1 MNKFGTGITAAAFL
15 FGAMLGTARADDT
28 TSADKTFIADSAQ
41 DSLAEITLAKLALQK
56 SSDPTIKKF
65 ASEMIKDH
73 QMLIVSMK
81 PLARKYK
88 VDVPTSPSV
97 MSKAKYEE
105 LKLQSG
111 TSFDR
116 AYVSAM
122 VSDHHD
128 DLKKFQ
134 DEEAK
139 TSNADVKAAVAKG
152 ETVIKKH
159 TDMIDDIA
167 QKGGIKTPSTT

>member
-1 MNKFGTGITAAAFL
+1 MNRFGTGIAAAAFL
-15 FGAMLGTARADDT
+15 VGGMLHTAKAEDT

-41 DSLAEITLAKLALQK
+41 DSLAEINFAKLALQK
-56 SSDPTIKKF
+56 TGDPNIKKF
-65 ASEMIKDH
+65 ATEMIKDH
-73 QMLIVSMK
+73 QMLITSMK
-81 PLARKYK
+81 PLVRKYH
-88 VDVPTSPSV
+88 VDVPSGPSLL
-97 MSKAKYEE
+97 SKAKYEE

-116 AYVSAM
+116 AYVEKM

-152 ETVIKKH
+152 EKVIEKH
-159 TDMIDDIA
+159 VKMIDDIA
-167 QKGGIKTPSTT
+167 QQGGIKVPSN

>member
-1 MNKFGTGITAAAFL
+1 MNRSGTGITAAAFL
-15 FGAMLGTARADDT
+15 LGGMLSIAHADDT

-41 DSLAEITLAKLALQK
+41 DSLAEISLAKLALQK
-56 SSDPTIKKF
+56 STDPTIKKF
-65 ASEMIKDH
+65 ATEMIKDH

-88 VDVPTSPSV
+88 VDVPSAPSV

-116 AYVSAM
+116 AYVEKM
-122 VSDHHD
+122 VSDHHE
-128 DLKKFQ
+128 DLKKFE

-159 TDMIDDIA
+159 TAMIDDIA
-167 QKGGIKTPSTT
+167 HKGGIKTP